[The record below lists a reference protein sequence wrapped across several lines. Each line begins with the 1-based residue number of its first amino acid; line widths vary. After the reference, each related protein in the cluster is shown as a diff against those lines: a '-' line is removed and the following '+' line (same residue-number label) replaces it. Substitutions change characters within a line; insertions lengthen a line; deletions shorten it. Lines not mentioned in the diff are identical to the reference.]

1 MSRMPGLGLGWGWV
15 NSFMAMPAFWGHLA
29 AQTKPFLEQVEENF
43 CLKYFP
49 DCWLYLAC
57 YKLKTWNVNWGV
69 RCIFQGQCRSK
80 SAWNKNVGVNRLKVA
95 ILLLLFCCH
104 DFVIVW
110 PTAVLSDSIIVLECK
125 LRALGLYLK
134 GQHCIWHSLIFFFVC
149 RCVSLLHFLLHLV
162 CLNDTKTAQTAW
174 LIFSGTLYAIVVKSG
189 VNKLT

>member
-1 MSRMPGLGLGWGWV
+1 MIYSWSKFARMPGLGLGWGWV

-49 DCWLYLAC
+49 DCWIYLAC

-134 GQHCIWHSLIFFFVC
+134 GQHCIWQSLIFFFVC
-149 RCVSLLHFLLHLV
+149 HCVSLLHFFYCILCV
-162 CLNDTKTAQTAW
+162 WMTQ
-174 LIFSGTLYAIVVKSG
+174 
-189 VNKLT
+189 KLPRLPDSSFLAHYML